1 MTDDKKEGK
10 VARIR
15 KILRAVPDFIG
26 REIWLR
32 NDENRDPRRERSFAI
47 LRVLIIAW
55 RGIND
60 NKLFGQAAAL
70 SYYSLI
76 GLGPLLAI
84 GIMISSFL
92 LQGEEDRDNLVVEK
106 LTQTLVFL
114 APPVAE
120 WEEEDTDGGG
130 EANQTRSSPADET
143 DSPPSTASGSPAPP
157 AREARE
163 ALNPSVVKFI
173 DQIVQSARS
182 GAVGV
187 IGSLALIIIVIQLI
201 TSIEKAFNG
210 IWGVRRGRSWAQRI
224 ISYWT
229 IASLGA
235 VLSITAVT
243 LLSATTIVS
252 RFDQLIP
259 GIEYEDINVW
269 AGPLLSIFLLT
280 LVLAV
285 FNRFFPHTTVHWKAA
300 FIGGV
305 IGSLLLLANHSL
317 SFLYVHKVIRE
328 QSLYGSV
335 GIIPVLMFGLYL
347 FWLIVLFSCQIAYAV
362 QNVGNLTNQA
372 AWSNVSQ
379 RTREALGLACL
390 LFIGRRFHHCESP
403 PTTTEIANHLRV
415 PGQLV
420 NNSLTMLSE
429 LGWIRALEPDD
440 DDSQAET
447 RFQPGIPLEKKSLL
461 DFHDSFVRGGNNRGE
476 EILEE
481 AEPLLAEYVEGF
493 DAKDRVRRPISD
505 LFEQPGG

>member
-1 MTDDKKEGK
+1 MVEKEKEGLIEK
-10 VARIR
+10 IR
-15 KILRAVPDFIG
+15 KVLRAAPDFIG

-32 NDENRDPRRERSFAI
+32 SEEGQNPRLERSFAF
-47 LRVLIIAW
+47 LRMLIIAW
-55 RGIND
+55 RGIGE

-106 LTQTLVFL
+106 LTQALVFV

-120 WEEEDTDGGG
+120 WEEAETQDP
-130 EANQTRSSPADET
+130 ASSSA
-143 DSPPSTASGSPAPP
+143 PSTENDATTTGQQSPQP
-157 AREARE
+157 RD

-187 IGSLALIIIVIQLI
+187 IGSLALIVIVIQLI

-243 LLSATTIVS
+243 LLSASTIVA
-252 RFDQLIP
+252 RFNELIP
-259 GIEYEDINVW
+259 GIEYEDINIW

-285 FNRFFPHTTVHWKAA
+285 FNRFFPHTTVHWKASFIA
-300 FIGGV
+300 GFIGA
-305 IGSLLLLANHSL
+305 ILLLGNHSL

-347 FWLIVLFSCQIAYAV
+347 FWLIVLFSCQIAYAI
-362 QNVGNLTNQA
+362 QNAGNLANQT
-372 AWSNVSQ
+372 AWSNVSH
-379 RTREALGLACL
+379 RTRESLALSCL

-403 PTTTEIANHLRV
+403 PTTTQIADQLRV

-420 NNSLTMLSE
+420 NNSLTLLSE
-429 LGWIRALEPDD
+429 LGWIRALEPDGND
-440 DDSQAET
+440 RQAET
-447 RFQPGIPLEKKSLL
+447 RFQPGIPLEKRTLL
-461 DFHDSFVRGGNNRGE
+461 DFHNSFSRGGNNQGE

-481 AEPLLAEYVEGF
+481 VEPLLNEYLCGF
-493 DAKDRVRRPISD
+493 EPKEDIQKPISS
-505 LFEQPGG
+505 LFTEPDRLTSPP

>member
-1 MTDDKKEGK
+1 MAEKKTDGLIAKARK
-10 VARIR
+10 V
-15 KILRAVPDFIG
+15 LRAIPDFIG

-32 NDENRDPRRERSFAI
+32 TEEGQDPRLERSFAF
-47 LRVLIIAW
+47 LRMLIIAW
-55 RGIND
+55 RGIGA

-92 LQGEEDRDNLVVEK
+92 LEGEDDRDNLVVEK
-106 LTQTLVFL
+106 LTQALVFV

-120 WEEEDTDGGG
+120 WEEAEQTGKPAGTTAATTG
-130 EANQTRSSPADET
+130 E
-143 DSPPSTASGSPAPP
+143 STAQ
-157 AREARE
+157 ARD
-163 ALNPSVVKFI
+163 ALNPSVVQFI

-182 GAVGV
+182 GTVGV
-187 IGSLALIIIVIQLI
+187 IGSLALIVIVIQLI

-210 IWGVRRGRSWAQRI
+210 IWGVQRGRSWAQRI
-224 ISYWT
+224 VAYWT

-243 LLSATTIVS
+243 LLSASTIIA

-259 GIEYEDINVW
+259 GVEYEDINIW
-269 AGPLLSIFLLT
+269 AGPLLSILLLT

-285 FNRFFPHTTVHWKAA
+285 FNRFFPHTTVHWKAS
-300 FIGGV
+300 FIGGS
-305 IGSLLLLANHSL
+305 IGALLLLANHSL

-362 QNVGNLTNQA
+362 QNAGNLTNQA
-372 AWSNVSQ
+372 AWNNVSQ
-379 RTREALGLACL
+379 RTRESLALACL
-390 LFIGRRFHHCESP
+390 LFIGRRFHHCENP

-420 NNSLTMLSE
+420 NTSLSMLSD
-429 LGWIRALEPDD
+429 LGWTRALEPDGKD
-440 DDSQAET
+440 RQGET
-447 RFQPGIPLEKKSLL
+447 RFQPGLPLEKRTLL
-461 DFHDSFVRGGNNRGE
+461 DFHEAFSRGGNNRGE
-476 EILEE
+476 DILEE
-481 AEPLLAEYVEGF
+481 VEPILSEYLGGF
-493 DAKDRVRRPISD
+493 DPKKQIRCPITD
-505 LFEQPGG
+505 LFEKRIPAG

>member
-1 MTDDKKEGK
+1 MSEPKKEGTI
-10 VARIR
+10 ARIR

-32 NDENRDPRRERSFAI
+32 SDEGQDPRVRRSFAF
-47 LRVLIIAW
+47 LRMLIIAW
-55 RGIND
+55 RGIGE

-106 LTQTLVFL
+106 LTQALVFV

-120 WEEEDTDGGG
+120 WEETSHGGS
-130 EANQTRSSPADET
+130 EKTSAPAESSNEQSDSSSSSATEPAAT
-143 DSPPSTASGSPAPP
+143 Q
-157 AREARE
+157 ARD

-187 IGSLALIIIVIQLI
+187 IGSLALIVIVIQLI

-243 LLSATTIVS
+243 LLSASTFIS
-252 RFDQLIP
+252 RFNQLIP

-269 AGPLLSIFLLT
+269 AGPLISIFLLT

-285 FNRFFPHTTVHWKAA
+285 FNRFFPHTAVHWKAS
-300 FIGGV
+300 FVGGV
-305 IGSLLLLANHSL
+305 IGAILLLGNHSL

-362 QNVGNLTNQA
+362 QNAGNLTNQA

-379 RTREALGLACL
+379 RTREALALACL

-415 PGQLV
+415 PGQLI
-420 NNSLTMLSE
+420 NNSLTLLSE
-429 LGWIRALEPDD
+429 LGWTRALEPDD
-440 DDSQAET
+440 DDHQAET
-447 RFQPGIPLEKKSLL
+447 RFQPGIPLERKTLL
-461 DFHDSFVRGGNNRGE
+461 DFHNSFVRGGNNRGE

-481 AEPLLAEYVEGF
+481 VEPLLEDYLAGF
-493 DAKDRVRRPISD
+493 EAKDQVRRPISD
-505 LFEQPGG
+505 LFGEPAAS